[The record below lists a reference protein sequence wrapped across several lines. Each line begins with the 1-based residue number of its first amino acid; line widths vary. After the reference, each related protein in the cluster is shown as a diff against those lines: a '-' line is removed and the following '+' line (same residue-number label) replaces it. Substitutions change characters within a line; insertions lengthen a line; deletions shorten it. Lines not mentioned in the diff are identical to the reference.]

1 MQVFLFLTSGLNLYE
16 ISVLESYQIYVFVYV
31 SDCIYMNNNI
41 FIWQFTKLCSLAP
54 EWDVGDSKFLGKYIW
69 HQENHQ

>member
-1 MQVFLFLTSGLNLYE
+1 MQIFLFLTSGLNLYE

-41 FIWQFTKLCSLAP
+41 FIWQFTKLSSLAP
-54 EWDVGDSKFLGKYIW
+54 
-69 HQENHQ
+69 